1 MAWNR
6 MPGCVGY
13 CVNYRLQRRLKTLRL
28 FCLGICAYQK
38 YRQFHFLDYLRLMA
52 RLHCSA
58 NTHYATPIT
67 CES

>member
-1 MAWNR
+1 

-52 RLHCSA
+52 RLHRFQLA
-58 NTHYATPIT
+58 AVIT
-67 CES
+67 RCECD